1 MLSKVITYGKF
12 GNLYCGVEHTFIDGQ
27 GKLNALL
34 LKKKKDEFLIENTF
48 ECDHVNNLKK
58 LLNKEQHLFLIIN
71 TDQVLSKILRGV
83 FDTQKAIAQAFP
95 NLNIEDFYYEVYSA
109 NENTFIAI
117 CRKDYINNILLEYD
131 TNHLNVIG
139 FSLGNLAISQLV
151 NLIDKSSIETSN
163 STVTFVDKII
173 SDIQPTSGTTT
184 TSYNIN
190 GLKIT
195 KNYTLP
201 LAGIISYYTLYV
213 STASNFKD
221 HIGKLYND
229 FFNKRVFDIGL
240 KAGLTT
246 VFVLL
251 LVSFLFFS
259 SYTSNINI
267 ITSELELNKTYK
279 NSLLKLSQEVNKKE
293 RWVNDF
299 SLVSSKASWY
309 MDQIASSIPNS
320 ILLSEIQFQPLVKN
334 IKKEEEI
341 LFKKNEII
349 TRGRSSYNNE
359 FTNWVN
365 QLEQQDW
372 IEKVMIQ
379 EYGSGKTTITE
390 FELIIE
396 IRN

>member
-1 MLSKVITYGKF
+1 M
-12 GNLYCGVEHTFIDGQ
+12 
-27 GKLNALL
+27 
-34 LKKKKDEFLIENTF
+34 
-48 ECDHVNNLKK
+48 
-58 LLNKEQHLFLIIN
+58 
-71 TDQVLSKILRGV
+71 
-83 FDTQKAIAQAFP
+83 
-95 NLNIEDFYYEVYSA
+95 
-109 NENTFIAI
+109 
-117 CRKDYINNILLEYD
+117 
-131 TNHLNVIG
+131 
-139 FSLGNLAISQLV
+139 
-151 NLIDKSSIETSN
+151 
-163 STVTFVDKII
+163 
-173 SDIQPTSGTTT
+173 
-184 TSYNIN
+184 
-190 GLKIT
+190 
-195 KNYTLP
+195 
-201 LAGIISYYTLYV
+201 
-213 STASNFKD
+213 
-221 HIGKLYND
+221 
-229 FFNKRVFDIGL
+229 
-240 KAGLTT
+240 
-246 VFVLL
+246 
-251 LVSFLFFS
+251 SFLFFS